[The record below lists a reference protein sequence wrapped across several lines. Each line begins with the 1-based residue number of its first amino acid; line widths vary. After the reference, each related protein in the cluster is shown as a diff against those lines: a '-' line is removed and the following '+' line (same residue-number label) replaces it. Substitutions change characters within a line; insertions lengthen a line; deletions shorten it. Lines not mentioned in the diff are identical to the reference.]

1 MKSLKLIFVGFI
13 IGILIGLWFGVN
25 LGKEKPLLS
34 NPFEERA
41 VTEKIKTSIGKG
53 VEKAGES
60 IEKLGE
66 DIKGDMNK

>member
-1 MKSLKLIFVGFI
+1 MKSLKLLIIGLT

-25 LGKEKPLLS
+25 IGKEKPLLS

-41 VTEKIKTSIGKG
+41 VTEKIKTSIGEG

-66 DIKGDMNK
+66 DIKGNMKK